1 MKIIYS
7 VSINISSSGS
17 LHEHVKGIINSASK
31 FEDEIIVLAPGS
43 SNPSDFYKELN
54 CLKTG
59 PNLAGWFINLL
70 VFDIWVPFY
79 LLWNKTKIKGSLF
92 YYRPHLFTIFQP
104 LLSRLFRLRTIKE
117 VNGVFEFEVKEFG
130 RGFLS
135 KIVSY
140 IDVLTSKISHKNVV
154 VTEGIKEYFCNK
166 GVAQEK
172 IIVVPNGVAMDQLNN
187 NFFYVNTDKRLNL
200 VFIGKLSSW
209 QGIKDFIEFVLP
221 VSSKYKFSIDI
232 LGDGE
237 QFNEISK
244 LIVENKI
251 DNIKLHGWVDHKTV
265 IEFLANSDICILPR
279 KWPEKKALGSPLK
292 LFEYMAMGKP
302 IIATRV
308 DGIINLPLVNEY
320 IDFFDY
326 KDISTLESI
335 FEKYQDREKL
345 IMVGKK
351 LKKICEVYYT
361 WDNAYLKIKNAV

>member
-17 LHEHVKGIINSASK
+17 LHEHVKGIINSARK
-31 FEDEIIVLAPGS
+31 VEDEIIVVAPGS
-43 SNPSDFYKELN
+43 SNPSSFYKELN
-54 CLKTG
+54 CLKKG
-59 PNLAGWFINLL
+59 PNLGGWYINLL
-70 VFDIWVPFY
+70 VFDIWLPFY
-79 LLWNKTKIKGSLF
+79 LLWNKTKLQGSVF

-104 LLSRLFRLRTIKE
+104 LFSRLFRFRTIKE
-117 VNGVFEFEVKEFG
+117 INGIFEFETKEFG

-154 VTEGIKEYFCNK
+154 VTEGIKEYFYER

-172 IIVVPNGVAMDQLNN
+172 IIVVPNGVAMDRFNN
-187 NFFYVNTDKRLNL
+187 KSLFVNKDKRLNM
-200 VFIGKLSSW
+200 VFIGKLSNW

-221 VSSKYKFSIDI
+221 VSSKYEFRIDI
-232 LGDGE
+232 LGNGE

-244 LIVENKI
+244 LIEEN
-251 DNIKLHGWVDHKTV
+251 NINNITMHGWVDHETV
-265 IEFLANSDICILPR
+265 MEFLASSDICILPR

-326 KDISTLESI
+326 NDISTIESI

-345 IMVGKK
+345 ITVGEK
-351 LKKICEVYYT
+351 LKKICEVSYT
-361 WDNAYLKIKNAV
+361 WDNAYLKIKNAI